1 MNKQTYK
8 KIMTYL
14 EERRGL
20 TKALVGIERGI
31 EAAVIIA
38 FALFIIYT
46 VYTSAGYALL
56 SAATCLVALYVCTV
70 LRMVLNRPRPYE
82 VYDCLP
88 AMHKD
93 TKSKSFPSRHLTSI
107 AVISVCL
114 FKINPLLGIPFILL
128 TFVMGFLRVF
138 LGVHFIK
145 DVTVGAAI
153 GFAFGI
159 VGMYLVPCL
168 F

>member
-1 MNKQTYK
+1 MK
-8 KIMTYL
+8 YL
-14 EERRGL
+14 EERKRL
-20 TKALVGIERGI
+20 TKSLCAIEKGIELL
-31 EAAVIIA
+31 VVVA
-38 FALFIIYT
+38 FILFIIYT

-56 SAATCLVALYVCTV
+56 SAATCLVALYVCTL
-70 LRMVLNRPRPYE
+70 LRMVFNRPRPYE
-82 VYDCLP
+82 VYECLP

-93 TKSKSFPSRHLTSI
+93 TRGKSFPSRHLTSV

-114 FKINPLLGIPFILL
+114 FKVNPLLGIPFILL

-159 VGMYLVPCL
+159 VGMYAVPLL